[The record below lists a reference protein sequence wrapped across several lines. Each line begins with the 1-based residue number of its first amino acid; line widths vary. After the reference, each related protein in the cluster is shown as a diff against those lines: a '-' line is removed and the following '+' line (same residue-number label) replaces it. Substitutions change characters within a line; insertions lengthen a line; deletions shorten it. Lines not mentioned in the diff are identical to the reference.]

1 MESISYSFREFSY
14 PHEIDSEEAVFQRA
28 VSLLADKLQIEAEQ
42 QPVPL
47 SVLSFSGL
55 EILQHQRRVL
65 LDRRDARLTRIE
77 PDCKNPTYLKTVLGV
92 GYKFSA
98 DATENGTL

>member
-28 VSLLADKLQIEAEQ
+28 VSLLADELQIEAEQ

-47 SVLSFSGL
+47 SVLSFPGL
-55 EILQHQRRVL
+55 EILQHQCRVL
-65 LDRRDARLTRIE
+65 LDRRDVRLTRIE

-98 DATENGTL
+98 DTTENGTL

>member
-1 MESISYSFREFSY
+1 MTDE
-14 PHEIDSEEAVFQRA
+14 
-28 VSLLADKLQIEAEQ
+28 LQIEAEQ

-47 SVLSFSGL
+47 SVLSFQGL

-65 LDRRDARLTRIE
+65 RDRSDARLTRIE

-98 DATENGTL
+98 DATENGAL